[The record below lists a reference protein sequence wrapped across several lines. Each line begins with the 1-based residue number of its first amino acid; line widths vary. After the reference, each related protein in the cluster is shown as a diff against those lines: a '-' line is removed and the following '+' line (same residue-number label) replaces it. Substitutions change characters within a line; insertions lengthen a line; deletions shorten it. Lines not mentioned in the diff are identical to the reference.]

1 MMVMDFDA
9 KRLLLV
15 LQVDHSHVAG
25 FLGAHW
31 GNTQFARPEPFTSVV
46 LAGQEHDG
54 GWADWEMKP
63 FTLNDQGYPLDYHD
77 GSLKYLKKRRLDFY
91 SKAVNR
97 VARQDPYAALLI
109 LMHGVGLMNSHYGRV
124 KYPPPRT
131 SDPLVK
137 EYVDDQERLRQKLLD
152 QLRQSKEFEQFST
165 DERIWVNLDTM
176 ETFDKIAQFVC
187 NRYPLNSTS
196 RKNGPSNSLN
206 DVLVPVA
213 PGVAHVKMEV
223 DPIAENRAVIRPYPF
238 DVDPI
243 AVSFP
248 ARLVAKRVYKDP
260 NDFLSEFYK
269 AERITITHTLASA

>member
-31 GNTQFARPEPFTSVV
+31 GNRHFARPEPFNSVI

-63 FTLNDQGYPLDYHD
+63 STLNDQGYPLDYHD
-77 GSLKYLKKRRLDFY
+77 GSLKYLKKIRLDFY

-131 SDPLVK
+131 ADPLVK

-152 QLRQSKEFEQFST
+152 QLRQSEEFQQFST
-165 DERIWVNLDTM
+165 DDRIWTNLDTM
-176 ETFDKIAQFVC
+176 ETFDKIAQYVC
-187 NRYPLNSTS
+187 NRYPLTSTS

-213 PGVAHVKMEV
+213 SGVEHVKMEIE
-223 DPIAENRAVIRPYPF
+223 PISANRAVVRPYPF
-238 DVDPI
+238 DMDPI
-243 AVSFP
+243 VISYP
-248 ARLVAKRVYKDP
+248 ARLVTKKAYKDP
-260 NDFLSEFYK
+260 SDFVSEFYK
-269 AERITITHTLASA
+269 AERVTITHTLASA